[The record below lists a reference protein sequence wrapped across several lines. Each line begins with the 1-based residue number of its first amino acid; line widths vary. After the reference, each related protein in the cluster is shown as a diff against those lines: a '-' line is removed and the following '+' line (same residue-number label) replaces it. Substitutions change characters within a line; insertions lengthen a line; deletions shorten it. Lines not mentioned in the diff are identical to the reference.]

1 MPALCCAAFL
11 LITLVACLPP
21 PDLLRPLFGHPAW
34 LPAALA
40 PHFAERFFTWD
51 AGWYDG
57 VATLGYGWAG
67 AGHGEQNIAF
77 MPLWPMV
84 LRVVY
89 ALFGHGPAG
98 RAAVV
103 CLTAALACG
112 AILLFA
118 RLAARVLPTRA
129 AAGWATAFYA
139 LSPAATFM
147 LQSYPTALMNCLA
160 AACLLAIAQRRYGP
174 AAVIAGLATAA
185 GPLMAAL
192 SVTLTSAVLLDP
204 DWRASPALFGC
215 TLKLPWPAAAML
227 VAALSGWGLAAF
239 VLWSWVAM
247 GDPLAF
253 VAAQSAWVH
262 PLPLTHR
269 LWTFV
274 RLELMLPAV
283 WDAGVQLHG
292 MARMLHQGTAPEAQK
307 SWAYAL
313 SLIGIAATI
322 GFSLAALALR
332 PRLLG
337 FYGWFLTTAYVWLIA
352 TNLEGYNGLRLI
364 YAASPASL
372 GASFLL
378 YRWPSV
384 AAVVLVGSALAL
396 AAQTYL
402 SFAGYWVV

>member
-1 MPALCCAAFL
+1 MTASAIAPRPALLWRPGVPALCCAAFL

-21 PDLLRPLFGHPAW
+21 PDL
-34 LPAALA
+34 
-40 PHFAERFFTWD
+40 
-51 AGWYDG
+51 
-57 VATLGYGWAG
+57 
-67 AGHGEQNIAF
+67 
-77 MPLWPMV
+77 
-84 LRVVY
+84 
-89 ALFGHGPAG
+89 
-98 RAAVV
+98 
-103 CLTAALACG
+103 
-112 AILLFA
+112 
-118 RLAARVLPTRA
+118 
-129 AAGWATAFYA
+129 
-139 LSPAATFM
+139 
-147 LQSYPTALMNCLA
+147 
-160 AACLLAIAQRRYGP
+160 
-174 AAVIAGLATAA
+174 
-185 GPLMAAL
+185 
-192 SVTLTSAVLLDP
+192 
-204 DWRASPALFGC
+204 
-215 TLKLPWPAAAML
+215 
-227 VAALSGWGLAAF
+227 
-239 VLWSWVAM
+239 
-247 GDPLAF
+247 
-253 VAAQSAWVH
+253 
-262 PLPLTHR
+262 LPLTHR

-307 SWAYAL
+307 SWEYAL